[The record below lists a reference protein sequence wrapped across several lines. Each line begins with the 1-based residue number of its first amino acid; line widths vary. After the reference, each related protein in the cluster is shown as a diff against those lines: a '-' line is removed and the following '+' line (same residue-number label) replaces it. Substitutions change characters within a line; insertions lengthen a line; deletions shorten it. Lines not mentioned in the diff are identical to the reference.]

1 MYKCGDR
8 IVCPPHGAALVED
21 IQEKWILGQKKQ
33 YLIIKPFYG
42 QMTIMIPVDNA
53 STIGI
58 RNVTSSKAIDDV
70 IDVLGGTESDLPS
83 NWNHR
88 FKENWRKISS
98 GDIMQ
103 VAEVVRDLSS
113 IEKRK
118 SLSTKEKDLLRQAR
132 RILISEIIFSRDL
145 KESEAIKTIEAA
157 L

>member
-1 MYKCGDR
+1 MFKCGDR
-8 IVCPPHGAALVED
+8 IVCPPHGAALVEA
-21 IQEKWILGQKKQ
+21 IQDKWVLGQKKL
-33 YLIIKPFYG
+33 YLVIKPFYG

-53 STIGI
+53 SNLGVRRVIPPDMI
-58 RNVTSSKAIDDV
+58 NDV
-70 IDVLGGTESDLPS
+70 IAVLGGTESVLPD

-103 VAEVVRDLSS
+103 VAEVVRDLSL

-118 SLSTKEKDLLRQAR
+118 PLSTKEKDLLRQAR
-132 RILISEIIFSRDL
+132 RVLISEIVFSRDL
-145 KESEAIKTIEAA
+145 QESEAIKTIEAV